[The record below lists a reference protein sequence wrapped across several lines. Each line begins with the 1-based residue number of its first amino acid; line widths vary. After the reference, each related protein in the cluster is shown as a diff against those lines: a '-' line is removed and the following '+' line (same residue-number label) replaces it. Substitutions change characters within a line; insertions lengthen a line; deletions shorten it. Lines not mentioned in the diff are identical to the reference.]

1 MHVLKYSIAL
11 QLNYLET
18 FFPKH
23 IVMIMTPIIFSDM
36 QGWLIWV
43 QQVRENMF
51 IQRRKLN

>member
-23 IVMIMTPIIFSDM
+23 IVMTPIIFSDM

>member
-18 FFPKH
+18 FFPIH
-23 IVMIMTPIIFSDM
+23 IVMTPIIFGDM